1 MKREW
6 RELDREKYW
15 GIEMRSILWIE
26 RVLWLGR
33 IGGYSMEERDS
44 WEILSRRNI
53 DLIIERG
60 DIWRWELSEGLRW
73 YFDWVYI
80 MEKNMGM

>member
-26 RVLWLGR
+26 RVL
-33 IGGYSMEERDS
+33 I
-44 WEILSRRNI
+44 RNI
-53 DLIIERG
+53 WRKG
-60 DIWRWELSEGLRW
+60 D
-73 YFDWVYI
+73 
-80 MEKNMGM
+80 GMRKIVNVDVR